1 MMALVRLLGELVA
14 GGARRLL
21 VVPKLIIGVLIL
33 ASIALNFANVIAR
46 YVFLAPIAWAEEVMI
61 FVMIWCVFMGVILV
75 AWDGTHLR
83 MDLLSSILPRPWK
96 EIVNFV
102 TWAAAVGICGFVS
115 VQSWDATS
123 LFYRLGAKSVIA
135 GIPMVVPH
143 GAITLG
149 FICLTIVFALRFRQ
163 YLTGRFDAQAG
174 ARGEMDLSPE

>member
-1 MMALVRLLGELVA
+1 MNGTAPERARPGGVARGLLA
-14 GGARRLL
+14 
-21 VVPKLIIGVLIL
+21 VPKIIIGVLIL
-33 ASIALNFANVIAR
+33 GSIGLNFVNVIAR
-46 YVFLAPIAWAEEVMI
+46 YVFLAPIPWAEEVMI

-83 MDLLSSILPRPWK
+83 MDLLSAILPSPWK

-102 TWAAAVGICGFVS
+102 TWASAVGICAFVS

-123 LFYRLGAKSVIA
+123 LFARMGAKSVIA

-143 GAITLG
+143 AAITLG
-149 FICLTIVFALRFRQ
+149 FICLTIVFVVRVRQ